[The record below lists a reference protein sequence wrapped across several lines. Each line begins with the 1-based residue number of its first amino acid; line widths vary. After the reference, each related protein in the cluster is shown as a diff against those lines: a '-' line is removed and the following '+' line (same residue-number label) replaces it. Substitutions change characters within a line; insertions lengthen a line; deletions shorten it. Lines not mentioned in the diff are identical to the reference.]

1 MSVNLSPAFGVGFQF
16 LDNNGVILSG
26 GKVYTYS
33 AGTTS
38 PLASYTSSTGATPHS
53 NPIILDSAGRVPGG
67 EIWLS
72 DTLSYKFAVYTSD
85 DVLIG
90 TYDNIVGVNSNT
102 INFVV
107 QNEFAT
113 PTAGQTVFT
122 LSSFTYLPGSND
134 LSVYVNGLKQYVGT
148 DYTETNSSTVTF
160 ASGLYVHDRVEFT
173 TAIAATA
180 AEVTP
185 ITLGGTGAVTA
196 ANARANLGLAIG
208 INVQAY
214 SANLDGWAAKTA
226 PTGTVVGT
234 SDSQTLTNKTLS
246 TGNIVDAGT
255 TISDT
260 GTISA
265 SSVGFR
271 GTPQITA
278 TTRTLD
284 LTDAGKQIALTGTC
298 TIPANG
304 SVAFPIGTAVIVY
317 NNSASSISIAITTDT
332 LRLAGTSSTGTRTL
346 AQRGLATL
354 VKVGTTEW
362 VVSGNVT

>member
-1 MSVNLSPAFGVGFQF
+1 MSVTLSPAFGVGFQF

-26 GKVYTYS
+26 GKVYTYA

-38 PLASYTSSTGATPHS
+38 PTPTYTSSSGATPHA

-67 EIWLS
+67 EIWLT
-72 DTLSYKFAVYTSD
+72 DTQAYKFAVYTSA
-85 DVLIG
+85 DVLIA
-90 TYDNIVGVNSNT
+90 TYDNITGINSNT

-122 LSSFTYLPGSND
+122 LSSLTYLPGSND

-148 DYTETNSSTVTF
+148 DYTETNSTTVTF
-160 ASGLYVHDRVEFT
+160 AAGLYVHDRVEFT
-173 TAIAATA
+173 NATSVTG
-180 AEVTP
+180 AEIIPV
-185 ITLGGTGAVTA
+185 TLGGTGAVSA
-196 ANARANLGLAIG
+196 AAARVNLGLAIG
-208 INVQAY
+208 VDVQAY
-214 SANLDGWAAKTA
+214 SANLTAWSAKTA
-226 PTGTVVGT
+226 PSGTVVGT
-234 SDSQTLTNKTLS
+234 TDAQTLTDKTFS
-246 TGNIVDAGT
+246 TGNTLDAGT
-255 TISDT
+255 ALSDT

-265 SSVGFR
+265 SSPGFR
-271 GTPQITA
+271 GTPQVSA
-278 TTRTLD
+278 STRTLE
-284 LTDAGKQIALTGTC
+284 LTDAGKQLALTGTC

-304 SVAFPIGTAVIVY
+304 SVAFPVGTAVIVY

-354 VKVGTTEW
+354 VKVASTEW